1 MLRQVNKNKM
11 SAVVVNVRVKY
22 LRDKTQNENWVCE
35 ECDKPTLKNWMSDD
49 NNVYIGRKNI
59 VIIDKRR
66 YPEKDSLFQNPFKVG
81 KDGTLD
87 EVLEKYESYLK
98 VKLEDEEFREELLK
112 LKGKRLGCWC
122 KPDRCHGDILLKY
135 LNEELNKLFISDVC
149 FG

>member
-1 MLRQVNKNKM
+1 M

-98 VKLEDEEFREELLK
+98 VKLEDEEFREELLN

-135 LNEELNKLFISDVC
+135 LNEELNKDD
-149 FG
+149 

>member
-1 MLRQVNKNKM
+1 M

>member
-1 MLRQVNKNKM
+1 M

-87 EVLEKYESYLK
+87 EVLEKYEGYLK

-122 KPDRCHGDILLKY
+122 KPERCHGDILLKY
-135 LNEELNKLFISDVC
+135 LNEELNKDD
-149 FG
+149 

>member
-1 MLRQVNKNKM
+1 M

-59 VIIDKRR
+59 VIIDKQR

-98 VKLEDEEFREELLK
+98 VKLEDEEFREQLLK

-122 KPDRCHGDILLKY
+122 KPERCHGDILLKY
-135 LNEELNKLFISDVC
+135 LNEELNKDD
-149 FG
+149 